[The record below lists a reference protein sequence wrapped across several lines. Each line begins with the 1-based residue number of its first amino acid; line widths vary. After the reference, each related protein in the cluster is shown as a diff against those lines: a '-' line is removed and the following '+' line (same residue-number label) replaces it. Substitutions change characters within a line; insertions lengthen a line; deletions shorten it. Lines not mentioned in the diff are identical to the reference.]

1 MLRILL
7 LILFSFILA
16 AAPVA
21 AGAAG
26 LIDHELFSRIVP
38 EEHLLE
44 GKAVLTLVD
53 QRAGWPA
60 EFRLAAQADIDA
72 VTVDDKPVPFTFE
85 NGRLQITMKSGA
97 GTLTIVYRIRFD
109 DPVAQ
114 DHVGIED
121 PSLGVT
127 ATIMPQGTFL
137 SAASGWHPLPVDAKS
152 RFRVTISGP
161 TGLYGVTSGRL
172 VGLET
177 NAAGSETTWQ
187 TQRPQSALALAA
199 GYYQVERDTLG
210 ETQLL
215 AFFSTGNAALAS
227 GYLQSCREYLQLYQK
242 LFGPYPYDKFAVV
255 ENFYP
260 TGYGF
265 PGWTLL
271 GSSVIRLPFIRTT
284 SLPHEIAHTWWG
296 NAVEIDY
303 SSGNWGEGLATYV
316 ADYYLKE
323 LHAPAEALE
332 YRRKILRDY
341 AALID
346 AGDDLPLTV
355 FRSRMSKRDQA
366 VGYGK
371 AAMVFHML
379 RNLIDDEAF
388 WAGLKAAARDGIGK
402 RYAWSDLQRHF
413 EVTSGMD
420 LETFFRQWTGRAGA
434 PKLHLTDVTVMPV
447 DDSWQVSGTI
457 LQDEPSYDLAVP
469 LRLETATRQYD
480 QSIGLAE
487 SQNCFV
493 FTIAERPVTLS
504 VDPKS
509 DLFRKLYPEEVPAT
523 VNDLRASRLPLVVVA
538 RGSEALL
545 DASRDLLRGL
555 QWQQAPVMNEDDYLS
570 QRPADRDLLVLGWPK
585 SQELRLNLPDGFTVA
600 GQQVTIGGKLY
611 SEADDVL
618 FFVLPGHEANRV
630 TGYFLPGSLAAA
642 RDTARRISHYGRYS
656 TLAFHKG
663 RNQVKTTWDPV
674 GSPLKRIFTKDTVP

>member
-1 MLRILL
+1 
-7 LILFSFILA
+7 
-16 AAPVA
+16 
-21 AGAAG
+21 
-26 LIDHELFSRIVP
+26 
-38 EEHLLE
+38 
-44 GKAVLTLVD
+44 
-53 QRAGWPA
+53 
-60 EFRLAAQADIDA
+60 
-72 VTVDDKPVPFTFE
+72 
-85 NGRLQITMKSGA
+85 
-97 GTLTIVYRIRFD
+97 
-109 DPVAQ
+109 
-114 DHVGIED
+114 
-121 PSLGVT
+121 
-127 ATIMPQGTFL
+127 
-137 SAASGWHPLPVDAKS
+137 
-152 RFRVTISGP
+152 
-161 TGLYGVTSGRL
+161 
-172 VGLET
+172 
-177 NAAGSETTWQ
+177 
-187 TQRPQSALALAA
+187 
-199 GYYQVERDTLG
+199 
-210 ETQLL
+210 
-215 AFFSTGNAALAS
+215 
-227 GYLQSCREYLQLYQK
+227 
-242 LFGPYPYDKFAVV
+242 
-255 ENFYP
+255 
-260 TGYGF
+260 
-265 PGWTLL
+265 
-271 GSSVIRLPFIRTT
+271 
-284 SLPHEIAHTWWG
+284 
-296 NAVEIDY
+296 
-303 SSGNWGEGLATYV
+303 
-316 ADYYLKE
+316 
-323 LHAPAEALE
+323 
-332 YRRKILRDY
+332 
-341 AALID
+341 
-346 AGDDLPLTV
+346 
-355 FRSRMSKRDQA
+355 
-366 VGYGK
+366 
-371 AAMVFHML
+371 
-379 RNLIDDEAF
+379 
-388 WAGLKAAARDGIGK
+388 
-402 RYAWSDLQRHF
+402 LQRHF

-457 LQDEPSYDLAVP
+457 LQDEPNYDLAVP

-487 SQNCFV
+487 SQSCFV
-493 FTIAERPVTLS
+493 FTIAERPISLS

-674 GSPLKRIFTKDTVP
+674 GSPLKRLFTKDTVP